1 MIDKLS
7 EPPTKKIFLVG
18 PPGYRVRELA
28 LQIADHFKL
37 TAVSVGDLLR
47 KEVSKKQHLGEE
59 IESQFKKFQLVN
71 DDTVVQIV
79 KKEIETLQ
87 REKKGFIL
95 EGFPKTRVQA
105 LAMQRAG
112 IIPDTFIILNL

>member
-1 MIDKLS
+1 MLKNITIKQPDDPISYMIDKLS
-7 EPPTKKIFLVG
+7 EPPTKKVFLIG
-18 PPGYRVRELA
+18 PPGFRVRELA

-59 IESQFKKFQLVN
+59 IEAQFKKFTLVQ
-71 DDTVVQIV
+71 DDIVVQIV

-87 REKKGFIL
+87 K
-95 EGFPKTRVQA
+95 
-105 LAMQRAG
+105 
-112 IIPDTFIILNL
+112 